1 MGDVVEIGHNADQ
14 HLQSLVQRYDRI
26 KDEIDVANEA
36 LKDLKSEIKSLG
48 FDEKAIA
55 EIVKVQ
61 RMDAAKRQQWD
72 SRAAAL
78 RAYGE
83 QFNLW

>member
-1 MGDVVEIGHNADQ
+1 MGDVVEIGHNAGQ
-14 HLQSLVQRYDRI
+14 HLQGLVQRYDRI

-36 LKDLKSEIKSLG
+36 LKDIKSEIKSLG

-78 RAYGE
+78 WAYGE
-83 QFNLW
+83 QLNLW

>member
-1 MGDVVEIGHNADQ
+1 MDDVVEIGHNADQ

-83 QFNLW
+83 QLNLW